1 MSYKDI
7 AAISEKDAFRR
18 PSLLCLIDIFTQLR
32 DKMVRAKTDKPADDG
47 APKKVKFRN
56 NFSINY
62 LGTSDTYDT
71 YAYVHFE
78 REKRLFAG
86 S

>member
-1 MSYKDI
+1 MSSKDI
-7 AAISEKDAFRR
+7 ATISEKDAFRR

-47 APKKVKFRN
+47 APKKVKFRI

-62 LGTSDTYDT
+62 LPVIRPKPGPMFIS
-71 YAYVHFE
+71 
-78 REKRLFAG
+78 RE
-86 S
+86 